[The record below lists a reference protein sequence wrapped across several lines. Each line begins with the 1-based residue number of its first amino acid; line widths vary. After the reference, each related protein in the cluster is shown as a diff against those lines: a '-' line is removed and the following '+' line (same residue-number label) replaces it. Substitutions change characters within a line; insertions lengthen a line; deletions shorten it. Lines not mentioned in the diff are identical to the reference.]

1 MKVIDLA
8 SQVRLSQYPKNLVVF
23 LPAFFAG
30 ELFQPEAIGSL
41 CLVFLLFCCCSSVV
55 YMVNDWFDLDADR
68 LHPVK
73 SLRPLARGSI
83 SVRQL
88 CLIGLIYSVLATL
101 LLVLCGTDIS
111 IYILSFLMINIA
123 YSAGLKHVAI
133 VDIFL
138 IASSFIVRLT
148 AGAAS
153 QSVEISPW
161 MMVVAFLLALFLASG
176 KRRDDMLIYLD
187 SRQKIRPVLDGY
199 NLQFLDILITVS
211 ASLVILTYILW
222 SVSDTVIARVGSS
235 DLYLSAIF
243 VIFGVMRYLQL
254 IYVHKRS
261 GNPSWLAIT
270 DAPLIVAVIA
280 WVGFLILLLYG
291 VD

>member
-1 MKVIDLA
+1 MKLTDLA

-30 ELFQPEAIGSL
+30 ALFQTEVISSL
-41 CLVFLLFCCCSSVV
+41 FVVFLLFCCCSSVV

-68 LHPVK
+68 VHPVK
-73 SLRPLARGSI
+73 SLRPLARGNI

-88 CLIGLIYSVLATL
+88 CLLGLVYSFLATL
-101 LLVLCGTDIS
+101 LLAIAGADIG
-111 IYILSFLMINIA
+111 IYILSFVLINIT
-123 YSAGLKHVAI
+123 YSAGLKHIAI

-138 IASSFIVRLT
+138 IASSFIVRLI
-148 AGAAS
+148 AGAGS

-161 MMVVAFLLALFLASG
+161 MMVVAFLLALFLAAG

-187 SRQKIRPVLDGY
+187 KRQKIRPVLDGY

-211 ASLVILTYILW
+211 ASLVVLTYILW
-222 SVSDTVIARVGSS
+222 SLSDAVIARVGSS

-270 DAPLIVAVIA
+270 DAPLIIAIVA
-280 WVGFLILLLYG
+280 WCSFLVLLLYG
-291 VD
+291 VG